1 MTTFTSNNVEWEP
14 TTAIV
19 QEMPVVIVTA
29 DAFAHEH
36 TSEIENTNTIKDIQT
51 EGGVV
56 HGISHEFSLEVQ
68 TVGEFVPEHAFEIES
83 VSAVEEMPLE
93 EEVVCGIASELD
105 LEEQTETASE
115 LVPEIAWE
123 LQNVSRVRD
132 IPFEEE
138 MVCGIAQQLSV
149 EEETVSELVPE
160 IALELQNVSA
170 VTDIPFEEE
179 MVCGIALESSLGE
192 QAVSSDSA
200 VPEFACEVENIMAVL
215 EIPLEDEIGC
225 GIAQEFSSGHQ
236 SVSAFTQEFASEEVN
251 ETPLKE
257 EMVNVIA
264 HQVSTEITSVSPEV
278 ESFNKV
284 TSDVPLLVDSSA
296 KESSTSFSLETQAF
310 ATPVEKSSAKSCS
323 LGLNVEAHEFVPQK
337 TGFPELASFG
347 GVSDGGAAAFKNR
360 GKTEADG
367 EVEKPIRLNARAKE
381 FVPSKQVHI
390 HEESSGGVSGRT
402 AAVPTREDTGSATSQ
417 RSLSVF
423 AREFVPC
430 NFQNNAAVHPNHSNA
445 PTMAP
450 VYRPA
455 APRPAPGFR
464 SRGQAGIQHRL
475 PSGRFLPHH
484 PRVRPRFNGGQQ
496 VSPHV
501 MTPHWSTT
509 DR

>member
-1 MTTFTSNNVEWEP
+1 MTTFKSNNVEWEP

-19 QEMPVVIVTA
+19 QEIPVVMVTA

-36 TSEIENTNTIKDIQT
+36 TSEIESTNAIKDIQT
-51 EGGVV
+51 EGEVV

-68 TVGEFVPEHAFEIES
+68 NVGEFVPEHAFEIES

-93 EEVVCGIASELD
+93 EEVVCGIASELS

-132 IPFEEE
+132 IPFEDE

-200 VPEFACEVENIMAVL
+200 VPEFACEVKNIIAVQ
-215 EIPLEDEIGC
+215 EIPLEDEIVC
-225 GIAQEFSSGHQ
+225 GIAQEFSSGQQ
-236 SVSAFTQEFASEEVN
+236 SVSAFTQEFAIEEVN
-251 ETPLKE
+251 ETPLEE
-257 EMVNVIA
+257 EMVNAIA
-264 HQVSTEITSVSPEV
+264 HKVSTEITSESPEV
-278 ESFNKV
+278 EPFNKV
-284 TSDVPLLVDSSA
+284 TSDVPLLVESSA
-296 KESSTSFSLETQAF
+296 KGSSTSISLET
-310 ATPVEKSSAKSCS
+310 TPAGKKSSAKTCS
-323 LGLNVEAHEFVPQK
+323 LGLNVKAREFVLPK
-337 TGFPELASFG
+337 TRFPELASF
-347 GVSDGGAAAFKNR
+347 VRDGGAAAFKNR
-360 GKTEADG
+360 GKTGADG
-367 EVEKPIRLNARAKE
+367 EVEKPIKLNARAKE

-390 HEESSGGVSGRT
+390 HEEFERTSSGGISGRT
-402 AAVPTREDTGSATSQ
+402 AALPTREDTGSATSQ

-423 AREFVPC
+423 AREFIPS
-430 NFQNNAAVHPNHSNA
+430 NLQNNAAVHPNRSNA

-455 APRPAPGFR
+455 APRPAPGAR
-464 SRGQAGIQHRL
+464 PRGQAGIQHRL
-475 PSGRFLPHH
+475 PSGRFLLHH
-484 PRVRPRFNGGQQ
+484 SRVRPRFNGAQQ

-501 MTPHWSTT
+501 MRPRWSTT